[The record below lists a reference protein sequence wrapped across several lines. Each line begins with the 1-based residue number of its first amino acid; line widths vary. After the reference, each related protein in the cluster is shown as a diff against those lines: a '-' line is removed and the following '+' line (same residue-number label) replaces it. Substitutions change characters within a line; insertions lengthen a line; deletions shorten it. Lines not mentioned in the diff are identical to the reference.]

1 MLHEKLC
8 YNLITKQVNVR
19 EEWNGKMALICKYGT
34 KECSF
39 CGSCFHRGESKTEA
53 QCSVC
58 GRMFFTG
65 NPGGVG
71 HTWFR
76 RLFIKKLYQKGER
89 KEDYE
94 FIPATVDDN
103 KILMLRNPE
112 YVTVLD
118 SLPEKLRRAHRYGER
133 QLHRLQPPR

>member
-58 GRMFFTG
+58 GRMVKSESLRSG
-65 NPGGVG
+65 KYYIALCPSCYKAVKYGG
-71 HTWFR
+71 
-76 RLFIKKLYQKGER
+76 
-89 KEDYE
+89 
-94 FIPATVDDN
+94 
-103 KILMLRNPE
+103 M
-112 YVTVLD
+112 
-118 SLPEKLRRAHRYGER
+118 
-133 QLHRLQPPR
+133 